1 MSSSA
6 AARCRHI
13 KVNGTQC
20 GSPALR
26 GKNFCFYHQTNRA
39 ANVEWYCK
47 ESRIISEI
55 SLPVFEDAH
64 SVQGVVRQVVGM
76 LLQNRLEK
84 KTAGLMLYALQ
95 IASSNLKRMA
105 LEKPQPEQVVTEVEK
120 DEKTEFPIAA
130 AETVSENSPAAHPD
144 SPASTVT
151 SSTALGE
158 YIERSEGDENLPP
171 GTIHACRG
179 QVHREITRARRR
191 AAPSMTPCSA
201 VQDSR

>member
-1 MSSSA
+1 MSSS
-6 AARCRHI
+6 ARCRHI

-39 ANVEWYCK
+39 ATVEWYCK

-120 DEKTEFPIAA
+120 DENTEFPIAT
-130 AETVSENSPAAHPD
+130 AETASENSPIAHPD

-151 SSTALGE
+151 STELGE
-158 YIERSEGDENLPP
+158 YIERSEGDEALPP
-171 GTIHACRG
+171 GTIHAYHAYR
-179 QVHREITRARRR
+179 VKPPAKSRRHGENPR
-191 AAPSMTPCSA
+191 L
-201 VQDSR
+201 Q